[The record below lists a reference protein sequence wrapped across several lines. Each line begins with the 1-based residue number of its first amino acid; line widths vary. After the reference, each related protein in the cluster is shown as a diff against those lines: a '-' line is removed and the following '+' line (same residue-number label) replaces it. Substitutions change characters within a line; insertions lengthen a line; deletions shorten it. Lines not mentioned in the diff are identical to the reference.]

1 MPTPPLLADSPLAAA
16 ALARAKVL
24 YTDLDGTLLGRGG
37 AVLADEKGVP
47 TLAVARAVVE
57 LNAAGLP
64 VVMVSGRNVKQMTEI
79 ARLLGWRDFV
89 AELGA
94 VRVADRGRDVLYELG
109 EWPADAVAEGRTP
122 YEVIEALGAV
132 RVLADAFPGRI
143 EYHHPY
149 TDDRLAT
156 HILRGEVDPAGA
168 QAALDTL
175 PLPIRFV
182 DNGIIHPPRH
192 ALVGVEQVHA
202 YHLVPSGV
210 SKQAAIRADLAARG
224 LTPADAI
231 AVGDSTA
238 DLQMAEVVGML
249 ALVANGLD
257 HEAVAERAVTL
268 PNLVVTEGRQGDGW
282 AELAHA
288 WLKARGVV

>member
-37 AVLADEKGVP
+37 AVLADEMGVP

-94 VRVADRGRDVLYELG
+94 VRVADRGREVLYELG
-109 EWPADAVAEGRTP
+109 EWPADAVADGRTP

-132 RVLADAFPGRI
+132 QVLAEAFPGRI

-156 HILRGEVDPAGA
+156 HILRGEIDPLYA

-192 ALVGVEQVHA
+192 TLVGVQQVHA
-202 YHLVPSGV
+202 YHLVPAGV

-249 ALVANGLD
+249 VLVANGLD
-257 HEAVAERAVTL
+257 HDATALAAELV
-268 PNLVVTEGRQGDGW
+268 PNLTVTEGRQGDGW
-282 AELAHA
+282 AQLAHA